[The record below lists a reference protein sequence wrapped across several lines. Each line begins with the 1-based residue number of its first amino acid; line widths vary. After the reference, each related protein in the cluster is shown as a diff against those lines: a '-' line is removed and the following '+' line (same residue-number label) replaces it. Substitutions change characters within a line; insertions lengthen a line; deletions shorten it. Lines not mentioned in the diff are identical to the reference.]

1 MTVREYIGA
10 RYVPLF
16 ADPIEWDNTKTYE
29 PLTIVYYEGNSYT
42 SKQYVPTGIA
52 ITNESYWALTG
63 NYNAQIEAYRSE
75 VETYS
80 SRITTLESKFD
91 ENGKV
96 DADLVVTASIADE
109 AVTSDKLD
117 DEAVTTAKIDDAA
130 VTTAKLDDAAVTTA
144 KLDDGAVTTAKLGSE
159 AVTTAKLADNSVTR
173 DKLSQNVRFSG
184 TKFLTFG
191 DSWIAHANKTLVS
204 GCWVNEVADFLNLT
218 NENYARGGAKLSTT
232 DASGMSLYTQVQE
245 AIAAI
250 PSDSVGDYEYIF
262 IMGGVNDYND
272 NNITVA
278 NYQTGLQNA
287 LNLMKSYFTQSK
299 IVVIALNCFWTVYGA
314 TSRFGDMCEV
324 TRNACM
330 VCNVACWSGL
340 AGWFRLFGQSVY
352 RPNDDSSYSAAGGTY
367 HPNNAGNKRIAQ
379 FVIGKL
385 TGQQPKIS
393 IPLAGVSPF
402 TIDKNSSWS
411 DGMNIYWNFAI
422 KIPQN
427 TSITA
432 FQPVAK
438 SKWDGYTMA
447 VQDLGD
453 ENMPTPPIN
462 ALTGQANA
470 LSHNMCY
477 FTKAMNYTNCSIS
490 GFWSG
495 SLTEGAYDVKI
506 VGSTPIMR
514 Q

>member
-1 MTVREYIGA
+1 MSVREYVGA

-16 ADPIEWDNTKTYE
+16 ADPIDWDSTKTYE
-29 PLTIVYYEGNSYT
+29 PLTVVYHQGNSYT
-42 SKQYVPTGIA
+42 SRQYVPAGID
-52 ITNESYWALTG
+52 ITNSTYWAETG
-63 NYNAQIEAYRSE
+63 NYNAQIEAYREE
-75 VETYS
+75 VLTYS
-80 SRITTLESKFD
+80 NRIAGIEEKFD
-91 ENGKV
+91 ENGKLE
-96 DADLVVTASIADE
+96 ADLVVTESIE
-109 AVTSDKLD
+109 D
-117 DEAVTTAKIDDAA
+117 DAVTTAKIADSAVTADKIADSAVTAAKIADSAATTAKIADSA
-130 VTTAKLDDAAVTTA
+130 VTTAKIADNAVT
-144 KLDDGAVTTAKLGSE
+144 G
-159 AVTTAKLADNSVTR
+159 
-173 DKLSQNVRFSG
+173 DKLSPNIRFSG

-232 DASGMSLYTQVQE
+232 DTGGMSLYTQVQE

-262 IMGGVNDYND
+262 VMGGVNDYND
-272 NNITVA
+272 SNITVA
-278 NYQTGLQNA
+278 NYQAGLQNA
-287 LNLMKSYFTQSK
+287 LNLMKSHFTQSK
-299 IVVIALNCFWTVYGA
+299 IVVIALNCFWTVYGHN
-314 TSRFGDMCEV
+314 SRFGDICEV

-393 IPLAGVSPF
+393 IPLTGISPF
-402 TIDKNSSWS
+402 TIEQNSSWS
-411 DGMNIYWNFAI
+411 DGLNIYWNFAI
-422 KIPQN
+422 IIPQN
-427 TSITA
+427 TSISA

-438 SKWDGYTMA
+438 SEWDGYTMA

-477 FTKAMNYTNCSIS
+477 FTKAMNYTTCSIS
-490 GFWSG
+490 AYWSG
-495 SLTEGAYDVKI
+495 SLTEGAYNVKI